1 MQHRT
6 PCRNTAPRLDVRAG
20 ATSDRQRLQTVQTC
34 AVGLRSF
41 GCCVLQVACC
51 VSVRDEGIAQM
62 RLGEK
67 ARLVCSPDY
76 AYGKACAP
84 RARTRQRK
92 DIACKNARAP

>member
-1 MQHRT
+1 
-6 PCRNTAPRLDVRAG
+6 
-20 ATSDRQRLQTVQTC
+20 LQTVQTC

-84 RARTRQRK
+84 RARTHQCK
-92 DIACKNARAP
+92 DIA